1 MTKRLL
7 LYGQFIWF
15 TCCGQGDCPKD
26 INKLPMYGHV
36 KKCKEQLDSDK
47 DFLQEC
53 DKQFKSRKEA
63 AQFHVD
69 KGWEYFYKNQFETAM
84 MRFNQAW
91 LLDSLNADIYWGYG
105 NILGMKNR
113 DFKWSLVFLEQS
125 LKMNA
130 NNPRVWESA
139 STSYGQ
145 LFYETKDKRLLD
157 KSIACLKASIKLDPN
172 NARAYGQLTAAY
184 SYFMQKDSARKYLK
198 ITDKLD
204 PSAVNPEVRKILS
217 KD

>member
-1 MTKRLL
+1 MTKRIL
-7 LYGQFIWF
+7 LYGQFIWL

-47 DFLQEC
+47 DFLKEC
-53 DKQFKSRKEA
+53 DKQFKNRKEA

-113 DFKWSLVFLEQS
+113 DFKQSLVFLEQS
-125 LKMNA
+125 LKMDA
-130 NNPRVWESA
+130 KNPRVWESA

-145 LFYETKDKRLLD
+145 LFYETKDKRQLD
-157 KSIACLKASIKLDPN
+157 KSIECLKASVNLDPN

-184 SYFMQKDSARKYLK
+184 SYFMQKDSAKKYLR